1 MLDTLGHYLN
11 REFDQETYQRIEGPL
26 FKHYPRSAAPYF
38 VKGQFYLNYA
48 WKARGSGSSDRV
60 TPEGW
65 KLFGER
71 LAIAKPAFEK
81 AWQLDASD
89 PQPPTQMIRVA
100 TDAQMGREEMELW
113 FQRAMQAKSNNWD
126 ACNNKLRYLYPQWY
140 SSNGEMLQF
149 GRECLT
155 NQAWGGSVTLMIV
168 DAHQAIVNY
177 SGEGKNYWKRPE
189 VWPDIHAA
197 YEEF

>member
-1 MLDTLGHYLN
+1 
-11 REFDQETYQRIEGPL
+11 
-26 FKHYPRSAAPYF
+26 
-38 VKGQFYLNYA
+38 
-48 WKARGSGSSDRV
+48 
-60 TPEGW
+60 
-65 KLFGER
+65 
-71 LAIAKPAFEK
+71 
-81 AWQLDASD
+81 
-89 PQPPTQMIRVA
+89 
-100 TDAQMGREEMELW
+100 
-113 FQRAMQAKSNNWD
+113 
-126 ACNNKLRYLYPQWY
+126 
-140 SSNGEMLQF
+140 MLQF